1 MPFAYDGKLP
11 WRPKHHRRHLP
22 CPNQPLVHCNNMA
35 SNVRRS
41 KRSRLS
47 PPLPQSHEELQII
60 CAGCSLDLCNSAYAP
75 PQCGHIMCFECFGA
89 AQANRSADLRIKC
102 PHRAPNDDCTC
113 ETDTWDIHTPAI
125 TRTRRDS
132 SDGRNQRHYL
142 LWNGSWRS

>member
-1 MPFAYDGKLP
+1 MIVYALRPPSSSCMRWQTNEP

-60 CAGCSLDLCNSAYAP
+60 CAGCSLDLCNSAYASI
-75 PQCGHIMCFECFGA
+75 QCDHNMSFECFGA
-89 AQANRSADLRIKC
+89 LLRPIV
-102 PHRAPNDDCTC
+102 PPTSGSNVLIVLPMTIAPVKQIRGIFT
-113 ETDTWDIHTPAI
+113 HQP
-125 TRTRRDS
+125 
-132 SDGRNQRHYL
+132 
-142 LWNGSWRS
+142 